1 MRFFLLR
8 HGQTL
13 FNLQEKVQGHNDS
26 PLTKLGQYQARCAGY
41 GARNISFDYAYSGD
55 TKRQLDTARIF
66 LSENHHPVEVIS
78 DPHFREMGYGKY
90 EGGSYYDMLNPLYE
104 ALHEDYGAY
113 AGLYRHYDD
122 MTIASLLEKNDETG
136 RFEGSER
143 SYRRFKEGLDQ
154 LAGQYKKG
162 DLLISTSSFV
172 ICSVLAHL
180 FPELKQKSLVDNA
193 SLTILGYQEDKYELL
208 SYNDISY
215 RLQGEAHYR

>member
-26 PLTKLGQYQARCAGY
+26 PLTKLGQYQAKCAGY

-55 TKRQLDTARIF
+55 TKRQLDTAKIF

-104 ALHEDYGAY
+104 ALHE
-113 AGLYRHYDD
+113 
-122 MTIASLLEKNDETG
+122 
-136 RFEGSER
+136 
-143 SYRRFKEGLDQ
+143 
-154 LAGQYKKG
+154 
-162 DLLISTSSFV
+162 
-172 ICSVLAHL
+172 
-180 FPELKQKSLVDNA
+180 
-193 SLTILGYQEDKYELL
+193 
-208 SYNDISY
+208 
-215 RLQGEAHYR
+215 

>member
-26 PLTKLGQYQARCAGY
+26 PLTPLGQYQAKCAGY

-55 TKRQLDTARIF
+55 TKRQLDTAKIF
-66 LSENHHPVEVIS
+66 LSENHH
-78 DPHFREMGYGKY
+78 